1 MSFRKE
7 QKIVI
12 NPNKIFEFKKWLT
25 NFKAKELFEP
35 RYVNS
40 VYFDNNYFGMY
51 KDSIEGTLPRK
62 KIRFR
67 TYGEVF
73 NFKNELNKEIKI
85 SSVDGRFKK
94 SKKVKDH
101 LKYFNN
107 GFFDQEYGIC
117 FPVLNVFYKRRY
129 FKLGNVRV
137 TIDENIAYKRI
148 NKTSLS
154 CFCENETL
162 KVIELKC
169 AEDFDENKLIRNFP
183 FDRKRFSKYCNG
195 IEKIY
200 KLN

>member
-7 QKIVI
+7 QKIVV
-12 NPNKIFEFKKWLT
+12 NENKIFEFQKWL
-25 NFKAKELFEP
+25 NSFNAKEIFKP

-40 VYFDNNYFGMY
+40 VYFDNNSFGMY
-51 KDSIEGTLPRK
+51 KDSLEGTLPRK

-67 TYGEVF
+67 TYGEIF
-73 NFKNELNKEIKI
+73 NFVEELNKEIKI

-94 SKKVKDH
+94 SKKIKDYINFF
-101 LKYFNN
+101 KN
-107 GFFDQEYGIC
+107 GFLDQEYGIC
-117 FPVLNVFYKRRY
+117 FPVLNVVYKRRY
-129 FKLGNVRV
+129 FKIGKVRV
-137 TIDENIAYKRI
+137 TIDENIIYKKI
-148 NKTSLS
+148 NKTNLS
-154 CFCENETL
+154 FFCENETL

-169 AEDFDENKLIRNFP
+169 AEDFDENKLIKNFP